1 MNSISS
7 VFGRVPNLLS
17 SQTMLSSI
25 NRSNSQLL
33 ELQIKLSSGREVSR
47 PSDSP
52 VFASTISV
60 LDDLLER
67 REQRVRNLSEAS
79 SLLGSVD
86 SAMAEMSDLLLQ
98 AKGVGLSQ
106 IGVGSDTETRRNQAL
121 VIDSILDGMQSLGNR
136 EHRGMF
142 LFAGSA
148 VGTQPFNGNFGGI
161 QYAGSGDGMITDLGL
176 GSSTPVTIAGDKV
189 FGALSARIEGD
200 RDLDPNASP
209 ETLLSDLGGARGLGV
224 RPGPISVMVDSV
236 PIEVDLSGAITVE
249 DVRSTLEA
257 AIQTL
262 DPGATIDLDP
272 ASGDRFQ
279 VTGSAGTSIVIE
291 DPDESTAAA
300 DLGLVGTFIGGT
312 PTLGDDLQPRLT
324 WNTEIGALD
333 GVDVPLGTIRLEN
346 AGQVREL
353 DLSGVTT
360 LADLRNQVQLLDIGV
375 RVELS
380 ESGDRISF
388 KNELSGGSLAIS
400 EVSGGATATQLG
412 IRSFAGSTRLDD
424 FNDGRGVGIVS
435 GSFDPVTGAPDPS
448 RDVDFSIGLHD
459 GRSFEVDLAG
469 AETVQDVLD
478 ALNTAAVAAGIAVP
492 SEFDAGL
499 AVNGNGIELS
509 DLTVGDA
516 DLQVTAQNGSSA
528 ARDLGILGSSSGAT
542 LAGEDRAMVAV
553 EGVFGHLKALR
564 DALMADDEAGI
575 SFATQ
580 RLEADITR
588 TIEARAEV
596 GVRARRVQDAVSR
609 EEDLRVQDLSLKS
622 TLQDLDFT
630 DAAIRFSQLQQQ
642 LQAGLTTAG
651 QITRLTLLDFLR

>member
-1 MNSISS
+1 MSSISS
-7 VFGRVPNLLS
+7 VFGRVPNMLS

-33 ELQIKLSSGREVSR
+33 ELQIKLSSGREVNR
-47 PSDSP
+47 PSENP

-98 AKGVGLSQ
+98 AKGIGLSQ
-106 IGVGSDTETRRNQAL
+106 IGVGSDAETRRNQAL
-121 VIDSILDGMQSLGNR
+121 VIDSILDGLQSLGNR

-142 LFAGSA
+142 LFSGSA
-148 VGTQPFNGNFGGI
+148 VGTQPFSGNLGGI

-200 RDLDPNASP
+200 RDLDPDASA

-224 RPGPISVMVDSV
+224 RPGPISITVDSV

-262 DPGATIDLDP
+262 DPGATIDIDP
-272 ASGDRFQ
+272 TSGDRFQ

-291 DPDESTAAA
+291 DSDANTAAA

-312 PTLGDDLQPRLT
+312 PTLGEDLQPRLT
-324 WNTEIGALD
+324 WNTGMAALD
-333 GVDVPLGTIRLEN
+333 GVTVPLGTIRLEN
-346 AGQVREL
+346 GGQVREL
-353 DLSGVTT
+353 DLSGVNTI
-360 LADLRNQVQLLDIGV
+360 ADLRNQVELLDIGV
-375 RVELS
+375 RVELG

-400 EVSGGATATQLG
+400 EVSGGVTATQLG

-435 GSFDPVTGAPDPS
+435 GSVDPVTGAPDPS
-448 RDVDFSIGLHD
+448 GDVDFSVGLHD
-459 GRSFEVDLAG
+459 GRSFNVDLTG

-478 ALNTAAVAAGIAVP
+478 ALNAAAEAAGITVP
-492 SEFDAGL
+492 GEFDAGL
-499 AVNGNGIELS
+499 AADGNGIELS
-509 DLTVGDA
+509 DLTVGAA
-516 DLQVTAQNGSSA
+516 DLQVTAQNGSA
-528 ARDLGILGSSSGAT
+528 AAGDLGILGSSDGAT

-564 DALMADDEAGI
+564 DALMADDESGI
-575 SFATQ
+575 AFATQ
-580 RLEADITR
+580 RLEADIAR

-596 GVRARRVQDAVSR
+596 GVRARRVEDAVSR
-609 EEDLRVQDLSLKS
+609 EADLRVQDLSLKS

-651 QITRLTLLDFLR
+651 QITSLTLLDFLR